1 MLLLSAAVLST
12 VNTTFWNCCKRRG
25 NAHEVDNKQLAHL
38 PSWAMNHWPTALL
51 AVGVSIM
58 LFLVLTRSYKATA
71 CHCNVKTFAAQC
83 PQSSNCARHRLGRCA
98 DTLEDAAAELQSVI
112 TVVEATSQPMSRRD
126 PMRTHMDVIYK
137 YAQDKSPFKPS
148 MVPRVTPSTY
158 CCTVEVLTCQ
168 GSTSLMSVVP
178 GREAF

>member
-1 MLLLSAAVLST
+1 MLSLSAAVLST
-12 VNTTFWNCCKRRG
+12 ENSACVSLCKRTG

-58 LFLVLTRSYKATA
+58 LFPLLTRSYKATA
-71 CHCNVKTFAAQC
+71 HHCNVKTLAAQC
-83 PQSSNCARHRLGRCA
+83 PQSSNCVRHRLGRCA

-148 MVPRVTPSTY
+148 MVPRVTPSTALHEPIAPLWM
-158 CCTVEVLTCQ
+158 CC
-168 GSTSLMSVVP
+168 SLSRVHFAHE
-178 GREAF
+178 RCS